1 MSVLHPLTSAN
12 QIDLESTQE
21 ARWVECLLWEERE
34 RNVAKFR
41 SYSFSF
47 SFQCCNSFYLFH
59 VSSLPTRVSLEDK
72 KQDENILC
80 SFNSKQIEIESFA
93 LGSGYVNCGSLLFSR
108 YALKDSA
115 AIFLGFLCLI
125 TSSIQMLCKS
135 LSAEHFQYVLL
146 LFVNCFHP
154 SVASTLRIYICR
166 NFFSINCDCLVV
178 VAVTSLIPV
187 LSRWLSRSMLRNSQ
201 VLKPTVKASLPIWFM
216 FIVPSS
222 SVLIQSF
229 KFAWRK

>member
-1 MSVLHPLTSAN
+1 
-12 QIDLESTQE
+12 
-21 ARWVECLLWEERE
+21 
-34 RNVAKFR
+34 
-41 SYSFSF
+41 
-47 SFQCCNSFYLFH
+47 
-59 VSSLPTRVSLEDK
+59 LEDK